1 MQTKK
6 IFGTEEY
13 VEDSAFDP
21 SEQSSGGVR
30 KKQSLGMRILTAAL
44 DGGKSGV
51 DIGLSIIPGVLVIC
65 TIVMMLTKGAPEGG
79 VYTGAAYEGISLLP
93 RAANAIKFILQPLF
107 GFSSTHYG
115 ARFRRRSNRNRQRAC
130 GSGFGHGT

>member
-65 TIVMMLTKGAPEGG
+65 TIVMMLTKVPPKAVCTRARLTKAFRCSP
-79 VYTGAAYEGISLLP
+79 AQRMQSSSFCSL
-93 RAANAIKFILQPLF
+93 
-107 GFSSTHYG
+107 
-115 ARFRRRSNRNRQRAC
+115 C
-130 GSGFGHGT
+130 SGFPPPMQ

>member
-1 MQTKK
+1 
-6 IFGTEEY
+6 
-13 VEDSAFDP
+13 
-21 SEQSSGGVR
+21 
-30 KKQSLGMRILTAAL
+30 MRILTAAL

-93 RAANAIKFILQPLF
+93 RSECNQVHFAASVRVFLHRCNSCP
-107 GFSSTHYG
+107 HYG

>member
-1 MQTKK
+1 
-6 IFGTEEY
+6 
-13 VEDSAFDP
+13 
-21 SEQSSGGVR
+21 
-30 KKQSLGMRILTAAL
+30 MRILTAAL

-93 RAANAIKFILQPLF
+93 AQRMQ
-107 GFSSTHYG
+107 SSS
-115 ARFRRRSNRNRQRAC
+115 FCSLC
-130 GSGFGHGT
+130 SGFPPPMQ